1 MSQVKVSKRDKR
13 IILDHLMIIIVNQAK
28 SNGNHCLIEE
38 YEDVFDDEDEDC
50 EIELVVQGRT
60 IAVSENLLCKHSL
73 YFKYNVE

>member
-1 MSQVKVSKRDKR
+1 
-13 IILDHLMIIIVNQAK
+13 MIIIVNQAK

-73 YFKYNVE
+73 YFKYNDEGKQRFIFSFYF

>member
-1 MSQVKVSKRDKR
+1 MTNLHHQKQLSALE
-13 IILDHLMIIIVNQAK
+13 INIVNYK

-60 IAVSENLLCKHSL
+60 IVVSEQLLCKHSL
-73 YFKYNVE
+73 YFK